1 MINIYNPVFVNISS
15 FSIVDLIIISIF
27 FLSVGSFCSSVIF
40 RLAPNSPL
48 PLSKI
53 RSSCPAC
60 SKKIDAI
67 NLIPLLGF
75 MIQSGKCKFCNSNI
89 SKFYPFTEI
98 FFLLIGILL
107 ITNYGFSLSAIVY
120 TVIIFCFYVLF
131 FLDYKY
137 LYLPIYINLL
147 IVLIG
152 ITFNAKYQL
161 FIDETFLILNIKPI
175 FFSLYGL
182 FFGYSSLW
190 LINFMFKV
198 IKKKDGIGGGDF
210 ILFGG
215 IGSIHGP
222 LALPAILFI
231 GSFLGCLYFIFSKK
245 VVNSELPFGSFLIL
259 SSFIYFVLNL
269 MNFSFID
276 WSYM

>member
-1 MINIYNPVFVNISS
+1 M
-15 FSIVDLIIISIF
+15 
-27 FLSVGSFCSSVIF
+27 IF
-40 RLAPNSPL
+40 RLSPNSPF

-53 RSSCPAC
+53 RSSCPSC

-75 MIQSGKCKFCNSNI
+75 VIQSGKCKFCNSNI

-107 ITNYGFSLSAIVY
+107 ITNYGIGLSAIVY
-120 TVIIFCFYVLF
+120 TIIIFCFYILF

-137 LYLPIYINLL
+137 LYLPVYINLL
-147 IVLIG
+147 IVFLG

-161 FIDETFLILNIKPI
+161 FIDETFLILGIKPT
-175 FFSLYGL
+175 FFTLYGL

-190 LINFMFKV
+190 LINTIFKV
-198 IKKKDGIGGGDF
+198 IKKKDGIGAGDF

-222 LALPAILFI
+222 IALPVILLV
-231 GSFLGCLYFIFSKK
+231 GSFLGCLYFIFYKK
-245 VVNSELPFGSFLIL
+245 AVDSELPFGSFLIL
-259 SSFIYFVLNL
+259 GSFIYFVLNL
-269 MNFSFID
+269 MNFSFIN
-276 WSYM
+276 

>member
-1 MINIYNPVFVNISS
+1 MINIYNPVFLNISS

-27 FLSVGSFCSSVIF
+27 FLSVGSFCSSIIF
-40 RLAPNSPL
+40 RLAPNGPL

-75 MIQSGKCKFCNSNI
+75 VIQSGKCKFCNSNI
-89 SKFYPFTEI
+89 SKFYPFTEM

-107 ITNYGFSLSAIVY
+107 ITNYGIGLSTIVY
-120 TVIIFCFYVLF
+120 TVIIFCFYILF

-137 LYLPIYINLL
+137 LYLPVYINLL
-147 IVLIG
+147 IVFFGVI
-152 ITFNAKYQL
+152 FNAKYQL
-161 FIDETFLILNIKPI
+161 FIDETFLILGVKPI
-175 FFSLYGL
+175 LFTLYGL
-182 FFGYSSLW
+182 VFGYSSLW
-190 LINFMFKV
+190 LINLMFKV

-222 LALPAILFI
+222 IALPVILLI

-245 VVNSELPFGSFLIL
+245 TIDSELPFGSFLIL
-259 SSFIYFVLNL
+259 GSSVYFVLNL
-269 MNFSFID
+269 MNFSLIN
-276 WSYM
+276 

>member
-1 MINIYNPVFVNISS
+1 MINIYNPVFISLSS
-15 FSIVDLIIISIF
+15 FSIIDLIIISIF

-75 MIQSGKCKFCNSNI
+75 MIQGGKCKFCNSNI
-89 SKFYPFTEI
+89 SKFYPFTEM

-107 ITNYGFSLSAIVY
+107 ITNYGIGLSTIVY
-120 TVIIFCFYVLF
+120 TVIIFCFYILF

-137 LYLPIYINLL
+137 LYLPVYINLL
-147 IVLIG
+147 IVFFGVI
-152 ITFNAKYQL
+152 FNAKYQL
-161 FIDETFLILNIKPI
+161 FIDETFLILGIKPI
-175 FFSLYGL
+175 LFTLYGL
-182 FFGYSSLW
+182 VFGYSSLW
-190 LINFMFKV
+190 LINLMFKV

-222 LALPAILFI
+222 IALPVILLI

-245 VVNSELPFGSFLIL
+245 TIDSELPFGSFLIL
-259 SSFIYFVLNL
+259 GSSVYFVLNL
-269 MNFSFID
+269 MNFSLIN
-276 WSYM
+276 

>member
-1 MINIYNPVFVNISS
+1 MINIYNPVFISLSS
-15 FSIVDLIIISIF
+15 FSIIDLIIISIF
-27 FLSVGSFCSSVIF
+27 FLSIGSFCSSIIF
-40 RLAPNSPL
+40 RLAPNSPF

-53 RSSCPAC
+53 RSCCPSC

-67 NLIPLLGF
+67 NLIPLFGF

-107 ITNYGFSLSAIVY
+107 TTNYGIGLSTIVY
-120 TVIIFCFYVLF
+120 TVIISCFYILF

-137 LYLPIYINLL
+137 LYLPVYINLL
-147 IVLIG
+147 IVLLG
-152 ITFNAKYQL
+152 ITFNAQYQL
-161 FIDETFLILNIKPI
+161 FIDETFLILDIRPI
-175 FFSLYGL
+175 SFAFYGL

-190 LINFMFKV
+190 LINLIFKV

-222 LALPAILFI
+222 IALPVILFI

-245 VVNSELPFGSFLIL
+245 ALDNELPFGSFLIL

-269 MNFSFID
+269 MNFSLVI
-276 WSYM
+276 

>member
-1 MINIYNPVFVNISS
+1 MINIYNPVFISLSS
-15 FSIVDLIIISIF
+15 FSIIDLIIISIF
-27 FLSVGSFCSSVIF
+27 FLSVGSFCSSIIY
-40 RLAPNSPL
+40 RLSPNSPL
-48 PLSKI
+48 HLSKI
-53 RSSCPAC
+53 RSSCPSC

-67 NLIPLLGF
+67 NLIPLIGF
-75 MIQSGKCKFCNSNI
+75 IIQNGKCKFCNSNI
-89 SKFYPFTEI
+89 SKFYLFTEI
-98 FFLLIGILL
+98 FFLLIGFLL
-107 ITNYGFSLSAIVY
+107 ITNYGISLSTIIF
-120 TVIIFCFYVLF
+120 TVIILCFYVLF

-137 LYLPIYINLL
+137 LYLPVYINLL
-147 IVLIG
+147 IVFLG

-161 FIDETFLILNIKPI
+161 FIDETFLILGIKPI
-175 FFSLYGL
+175 FFTLYGL

-190 LINFMFKV
+190 LINLMFKV

-222 LALPAILFI
+222 IALPVILLI

-245 VVNSELPFGSFLIL
+245 TVDSELPFGSFLIL

-269 MNFSFID
+269 MNFSFIN
-276 WSYM
+276 

>member
-107 ITNYGFSLSAIVY
+107 ITNYGIGLSAIVY
-120 TVIIFCFYVLF
+120 TIIIFCFYILF
-131 FLDYKY
+131 VLDYKY
-137 LYLPIYINLL
+137 LYLPLYINLL

-152 ITFNAKYQL
+152 VTFNAKFQL
-161 FIDETFLILNIKPI
+161 FLDETFLILGITPI
-175 FFSLYGL
+175 SFTLYGF

-190 LINFMFKV
+190 FINFIYKF

-222 LALPAILFI
+222 IALPLILLI

-245 VVNSELPFGSFLIL
+245 SSNSMLPFGSFLIL
-259 SSFIYFVLNL
+259 SSFIYFVSNL
-269 MNFSFID
+269 MNFSFVN
-276 WSYM
+276 

>member
-1 MINIYNPVFVNISS
+1 MINIYNPVFISLSS
-15 FSIVDLIIISIF
+15 FPIIDLIIISIF
-27 FLSVGSFCSSVIF
+27 FLSVGSFCSSIIF

-48 PLSKI
+48 PLFKI

-89 SKFYPFTEI
+89 SKFYPFTEM

-107 ITNYGFSLSAIVY
+107 ITNYGIGLSTIVY
-120 TVIIFCFYVLF
+120 TVIIFCFYILF

-137 LYLPIYINLL
+137 LYLPVYINLL
-147 IVLIG
+147 IVFFGVI
-152 ITFNAKYQL
+152 FNAKYQL
-161 FIDETFLILNIKPI
+161 FIDETFLILGVKPI
-175 FFSLYGL
+175 LFTLYGL
-182 FFGYSSLW
+182 VFGYSSLW
-190 LINFMFKV
+190 LINLMFKV

-222 LALPAILFI
+222 IALPVILLI

-245 VVNSELPFGSFLIL
+245 TIDSELPFGSFLIL
-259 SSFIYFVLNL
+259 GSSVYFVLNL
-269 MNFSFID
+269 VNFSLIN
-276 WSYM
+276 

>member
-1 MINIYNPVFVNISS
+1 MINIYNPVFISLSS
-15 FSIVDLIIISIF
+15 FSIIDLILISIF
-27 FLSVGSFCSSVIF
+27 FLSVGSFCSSIIY
-40 RLAPNSPL
+40 RLSPNSPF

-53 RSSCPAC
+53 RSSCPSC

-89 SKFYPFTEI
+89 SKFYLFTEI
-98 FFLLIGILL
+98 FFLLIGFFL
-107 ITNYGFSLSAIVY
+107 ITNYGIGLSTIVY
-120 TVIIFCFYVLF
+120 TVIIFFFFILF

-137 LYLPIYINLL
+137 LYLPVYINLL
-147 IVLIG
+147 IVFLG
-152 ITFNAKYQL
+152 VTFNAKYQL
-161 FIDETFLILNIKPI
+161 FIDETFLILGIKPI
-175 FFSLYGL
+175 FFTLYGL

-190 LINFMFKV
+190 LINLMFKI

-222 LALPAILFI
+222 IALPAILFI
-231 GSFLGCLYFIFSKK
+231 GSFLGCLNFIFSKK
-245 VVNSELPFGSFLIL
+245 AVNSELPFGSFLIL

-269 MNFSFID
+269 MNFSFIN
-276 WSYM
+276 WAYM

>member
-1 MINIYNPVFVNISS
+1 
-15 FSIVDLIIISIF
+15 
-27 FLSVGSFCSSVIF
+27 
-40 RLAPNSPL
+40 
-48 PLSKI
+48 
-53 RSSCPAC
+53 
-60 SKKIDAI
+60 
-67 NLIPLLGF
+67 

-107 ITNYGFSLSAIVY
+107 ITNYGFGLSAIVY

-161 FIDETFLILNIKPI
+161 FIDETFLILSIKPI

-245 VVNSELPFGSFLIL
+245 AINSELPFGSFLIL

>member
-1 MINIYNPVFVNISS
+1 M
-15 FSIVDLIIISIF
+15 DLIIIAIF
-27 FLSVGSFCSSVIF
+27 FLSVGSFCSSIIF

-48 PLSKI
+48 SLYKI

-60 SKKIDAI
+60 LKKIDVI

-75 MIQSGKCKFCNSNI
+75 MIQRGKCKFCNSNI

-107 ITNYGFSLSAIVY
+107 TTNYGIGLSAIVY
-120 TVIIFCFYVLF
+120 TLIIFCFYVLF

-137 LYLPIYINLL
+137 LYLPVYINLL
-147 IVLIG
+147 IVSVG

-161 FIDETFLILNIKPI
+161 FIDETFLILGIKPI

-190 LINFMFKV
+190 LINFMFKF

-215 IGSIHGP
+215 IGAIDGP
-222 LALPAILFI
+222 IALPVILFI

-245 VVNSELPFGSFLIL
+245 ADNTELPFGSFLIL
-259 SSFIYFVLNL
+259 SSFNYFVLNL
-269 MNFSFID
+269 MNFSFIN
-276 WSYM
+276 

>member
-1 MINIYNPVFVNISS
+1 MINIYNPVFISLSS
-15 FSIVDLIIISIF
+15 FSIIDLIIISIF
-27 FLSVGSFCSSVIF
+27 FLSIGSFCSSIIF
-40 RLAPNSPL
+40 RLAPNSPF

-53 RSSCPAC
+53 RSCCPSC

-67 NLIPLLGF
+67 NLIPLFGF

-107 ITNYGFSLSAIVY
+107 TTNYGIGLSTIVY
-120 TVIIFCFYVLF
+120 TVIIFCFYILF

-137 LYLPIYINLL
+137 LYLPVYINLL
-147 IVLIG
+147 IVLLG
-152 ITFNAKYQL
+152 ITFNAQYQL
-161 FIDETFLILNIKPI
+161 FIDETFLILGIRPI
-175 FFSLYGL
+175 SFAFYGL

-190 LINFMFKV
+190 LINLIFKV

-222 LALPAILFI
+222 IALPAILFI

-245 VVNSELPFGSFLIL
+245 AVNGELPFGSFLIL
-259 SSFIYFVLNL
+259 SSLIYFVLNL
-269 MNFSFID
+269 MNFSFIN
-276 WSYM
+276 